1 MNTISLSK
9 TLCTIV
15 FVSILTA
22 CSGDSLD
29 DYLARADKYV
39 QEDNYDSAIIELK
52 NALQLD
58 GESAQARWLLGKS
71 YFDLGDILPAEKEL
85 QRALKLGWSHD
96 DVLPVLAKVMLAQG
110 KYSEVGKLDN
120 TGLQAQPMAGL
131 MASKAMA
138 AMALGENRKAKKL
151 IERALE
157 SAPESAEALIAKARI
172 LASQGDLPNAYTTLD
187 GLLSQAPENGEAWDM
202 MGDIQMAQK
211 NLDDA
216 VAAYGNAIEYWQTSF
231 GSLFKRGLLYLRL
244 EKYEEAQ
251 LDASELLKI
260 SANHPGA
267 NYIQGLLYF
276 QAGKYPEAITAL
288 SVAEPAAKQF
298 PLALFFLSSAQLIE
312 NNLDMAAVQA
322 ARFHRMLP
330 ESIRGRKLLA
340 TIYLQQGKFEDV
352 QELLEPVLASNPDD
366 VGALNLMSNA
376 LLRDGKIDEG
386 ITLLSRVAE
395 LQPDSPLAQ
404 VRLGAGLLMDGN
416 NDDAAQHMEA
426 ALELAPEFQQADILL
441 VMNYVQKRDFEAAI
455 KAAEAYKMRHL
466 TSVTPYNLLG
476 RVYLEAGDNGKA
488 KASFESA
495 LGLDKGDPAANH
507 NLAQIALSN
516 NDVEGA
522 RAYYQTILSE
532 RKDYLPALIQLVLLD
547 ARENKLEAMEAH
559 LEQAMKAH
567 PNELQPRLL
576 MARYHLSQGRPDK
589 VATLFAELEEVQQR
603 SPQVLQLKALA
614 QLSEN
619 ENAEAQ
625 YTLEQL
631 MESTPNTPALHF
643 MMAKA
648 AAGTGDTKRTEREL
662 RKALELDKNYLPA
675 RMALARAMLA
685 DDRIED
691 FGEQLAI
698 LQEQA
703 PDNAD
708 VILLRA
714 AVASKSGDSMQA
726 VKLAEEAYAKVP
738 VRGSLIALA
747 SYVSASG
754 DDKEARRL
762 YRNWLDR
769 NPDDVVVLL
778 VLADSLYK
786 DQETQEAVSQ
796 YEKVLQHDRDNVPA
810 LNNIAWHLRDKNP
823 TKALEYARR
832 AVILAPESADV
843 LDTLAVVEYA
853 NKNYVPALRSVDRA
867 LDKRPDD
874 LTLMYHRAMILAAA
888 EESSAAIELL
898 ENILAEDSGF
908 PEAEEARVL
917 LRELDK

>member
-1 MNTISLSK
+1 MNIFSPSK
-9 TLCTIV
+9 TLCIIL

-22 CSGDSLD
+22 CSGDSLE

-39 QEDNYDSAIIELK
+39 QENNYDSAIIELK

-58 GESAQARWLLGKS
+58 GQSAQARWLLGKS
-71 YFDLGDILPAEKEL
+71 YLDLGDILPAEKEL
-85 QRALKLGWSHD
+85 QRALKLGWPND
-96 DVLPVLAKVMLAQG
+96 DVLPALAKVMLAQG
-110 KYSEVGKLDN
+110 KYSEVSKLDN
-120 TGLQAQPMAGL
+120 TGLRAQPMADL

-157 SAPESAEALIAKARI
+157 SAPDSAEALIAKSRI
-172 LASQGDLPNAYTTLD
+172 LASQGDLPNAYATLD
-187 GLLSQAPENGEAWDM
+187 SLLSREPENGEAWDI
-202 MGDIQMAQK
+202 MGDIQMARK
-211 NLDDA
+211 NLDEAA
-216 VAAYGNAIEYWQTSF
+216 VAYSNAIEYWRTSF

-251 LDASELLKI
+251 LDASELLKL
-260 SANHPGA
+260 SATHPGA
-267 NYIQGLLYF
+267 NYIQGLLHF
-276 QAGKYPEAITAL
+276 QAGKYPEAISAL

-312 NNLDMAAVQA
+312 NHLDLAAIQA
-322 ARFHRMLP
+322 VRFNRMLP

-352 QELLEPVLASNPDD
+352 QELLNPVLAGNPDD
-366 VGALNLMSNA
+366 IGALNLMSNA

-386 ITLLSRVAE
+386 ITLLSRVAV

-455 KAAEAYKMRHL
+455 KAAEAYKTRHL

-476 RVYLEAGDNGKA
+476 RVYLEAGDKDKA
-488 KASFESA
+488 RASFEKA
-495 LGLDKGDPAANH
+495 LGLEKADPAANH
-507 NLAQIALSN
+507 NLAQMALLEG
-516 NDVEGA
+516 DVEVA
-522 RAYYQTILSE
+522 RSYYQTILSE
-532 RKDYLPALIQLVLLD
+532 RKDYLPALIQLALLD
-547 ARENKLEAMEAH
+547 ARENNTEAMEAH

-567 PNELQPRLL
+567 PKELQPRLL
-576 MARYHLSQGRPDK
+576 MARYHLSKGRPDK
-589 VATLFAELEEVQQR
+589 VAPLFSDMEEVQQK
-603 SPQVLQLKALA
+603 SPQVLQLMALA

-619 ENAEAQ
+619 ENTEAQ

-631 MESTPNTPALHF
+631 MESTPDTPALHF

-662 RKALELDKNYLPA
+662 RKALALDKNYLPA

-685 DDRIED
+685 DDRIDE
-691 FGEQLAI
+691 FSEQLVL

-703 PDNAD
+703 PDNVD

-714 AVASKSGDSMQA
+714 AAASKSGESAQA
-726 VKLAEEAYAKVP
+726 IKLAKEAYDKVP

-747 SYVSASG
+747 SYVAASG
-754 DDKEARRL
+754 DNNGARQL
-762 YRNWLDR
+762 YGNWLDS
-769 NPDDVVVLL
+769 NPDDVVVML

-786 DQETQEAVSQ
+786 HQETQEAVFQ
-796 YEKVLQHDRDNVPA
+796 YENVLQRNPDNVPA
-810 LNNIAWHLRDKNP
+810 LNNIAWHLREQNP
-823 TKALEYARR
+823 AKALEYARH
-832 AVILAPESADV
+832 AATLAPDSADV
-843 LDTLAVVEYA
+843 LDTLAVVEYT
-853 NKNYVPALRSVDRA
+853 NKNYVPALRGIDHA
-867 LDKRPDD
+867 LDKRPGDT
-874 LTLMYHRAMILAAA
+874 TLMYHRAMILAAA
-888 EESSAAIELL
+888 GESSAAIELL
-898 ENILAEDSGF
+898 ESILAEDGEF
-908 PEAEEARVL
+908 PEAKEAKAL
-917 LRELDK
+917 LSELDK